1 VPRWKRIGGLSA
13 RLENTSRSFE
23 RASSEGVAPV
33 LMGISILTYRPADNI
48 YLLSWSVC
56 HAAAIG
62 HAANKYALRGFSLF
76 VIKEWR
82 C

>member
-1 VPRWKRIGGLSA
+1 
-13 RLENTSRSFE
+13 
-23 RASSEGVAPV
+23 
-33 LMGISILTYRPADNI
+33 MGISILTYRPADNI